1 LDLKTREGKGI
12 LYTTGYIEDFRTYPG
27 AATASPIE
35 INRNY
40 GETELKKLAE
50 QIFALTKMNW
60 NTTALMNKEPVTI
73 EYARKVIE
81 VLKTGLEAEGILKDF
96 RYYI

>member
-1 LDLKTREGKGI
+1 M
-12 LYTTGYIEDFRTYPG
+12 G
-27 AATASPIE
+27 AATVSPIE

-50 QIFALTKMNW
+50 QVLGLTKMNW
-60 NTTALMNKEPVTI
+60 NTMALMNKEPVTI
-73 EYARKVIE
+73 EYARKVVD
-81 VLKTGLEAEGILKDF
+81 VLKTGLEAEGFLKDF